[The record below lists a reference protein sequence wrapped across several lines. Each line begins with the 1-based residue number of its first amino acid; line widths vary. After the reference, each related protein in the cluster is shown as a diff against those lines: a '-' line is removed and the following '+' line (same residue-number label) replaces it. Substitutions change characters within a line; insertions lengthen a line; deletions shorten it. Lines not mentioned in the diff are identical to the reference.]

1 MTVFQIIQVVGTA
14 LVFLLVFV
22 LIYTKRLPSIQGLID
37 CANVLNSK
45 GGNLL
50 LLAMMSAWFFYE
62 ALHFSDR
69 LITLMITKQLTTD
82 NAIALSMFNFVTG
95 TAFGGAFGA
104 LLKGMSGEAVVSTG
118 ASTVQTDTTTTK
130 TVITPPADP
139 PVGSTLGL
147 TQPPP
152 APAAPIPPAP
162 KTA

>member
-1 MTVFQIIQVVGTA
+1 MTILEIIQLAASTLVV
-14 LVFLLVFV
+14 LLAFV

-50 LLAMMSAWFFYE
+50 LLALMSGWFFYE

-69 LITLMITKQLTTD
+69 LITLMINKQLSTD

-130 TVITPPADP
+130 TVTTPPVDP

-147 TQPPP
+147 NTPPVHAETTP
-152 APAAPIPPAP
+152 
-162 KTA
+162 